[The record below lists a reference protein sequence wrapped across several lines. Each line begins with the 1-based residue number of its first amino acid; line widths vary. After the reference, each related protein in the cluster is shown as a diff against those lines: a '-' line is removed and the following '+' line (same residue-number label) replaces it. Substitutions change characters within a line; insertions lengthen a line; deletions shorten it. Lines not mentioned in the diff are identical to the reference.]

1 MAVQWPRGR
10 APGFLSGPVCM
21 PACPTQTPQKP
32 TPKWRSYYGFY
43 FPPELPANHL
53 KKRGLKKK
61 GAQFWHMTP
70 PSSTKAAY
78 CRVLVSQFLRWA
90 GGGIRGV
97 GQLLRDNGGCV
108 SGS

>member
-21 PACPTQTPQKP
+21 PACPPQTPQKP

-43 FPPELPANHL
+43 FPPELPAKHL

-61 GAQFWHMTP
+61 GGSILAHDAPQQYQSCLLPGTSIAVFKVGRRGH
-70 PSSTKAAY
+70 S
-78 CRVLVSQFLRWA
+78 RRWA
-90 GGGIRGV
+90 A
-97 GQLLRDNGGCV
+97 
-108 SGS
+108 SA